1 MDNLKIK
8 ITFTQP
14 VRVVPWQKEEK
25 RKFDKAYQRGGTF
38 AKWHME
44 KELEYLGRPYI
55 TGSVLRS
62 ALFAELEKILAIHN
76 PYECCSRPDKTEDGI
91 PRPDFIRK
99 RAVYN
104 YGSEPGYC
112 TPDNPCPLCLLK
124 GRYDKLRRKKK
135 VKNKQDYLKN
145 FTVHFSN
152 IESKIDN
159 LIWQKTA
166 AARIVNR
173 VDPETGKAKD
183 YFTIYETEPSI
194 SGNYCGTI
202 TINNNESKQNDNI
215 KKLIAIG
222 LAQIKV
228 LAGSICRIDITNED
242 HDKLIKD
249 YMGVEDVSS
258 DHTTG
263 GFEQDKHIE
272 QSNAIENISNVAE
285 EISAIFKNGSKEQK
299 LRFTADVIR
308 ELRHEDLSII
318 NDLPRG
324 KDNSE
329 HFLWDQKSTRTN
341 NTLREILKTSAANI
355 LSDKWRF
362 FCETLG
368 QKLYELSKKAG
379 TKAVAL
385 PRLLGE
391 TEYFGASAKYKDSY
405 IPTESKPLVKWTIA
419 GVLKAETPFFF
430 GKKTTSSQTSNAIL
444 LNRDNSFRL
453 PASVIRGALRRDLR
467 AVIGDGCNMPVGGK
481 PCECPVCV
489 IMKGLIVED
498 SRSSCTMPPEIR
510 YRIRLN
516 PHTGTVDEGALFDM
530 ETGFQ
535 GIAFPFR
542 LHIET
547 SDIFIDEKLE
557 EVLSLWQSGHAFLG
571 GNSGV
576 GLGRFIL
583 DDAKQQAWGTDDNE
597 DYTAYLLCRG
607 YAGTTMLDLNGW
619 DSLEIKNKS
628 HDNFFQWE
636 KIAIGI
642 NINSPLLS
650 RDVIR
655 AMLDKRNPDAV
666 MFRKAILVQDKE
678 NSQSSEFEYRYA
690 IKGESFRGIIRN
702 AVAKG
707 EYGQKEKVYD
717 IDHEECDC
725 IQCRLFGS
733 VHKAGCVRFEDLE
746 VTNFMA
752 DNNNDIKMDHVA
764 IDRFTGGAVDQMKF
778 DDYPLPGSRNKTLTL
793 KGTVWIKK
801 GIDEEGKEALCSS
814 FADLR
819 DGFLTLGGLGAIG
832 YGSIHRVEFIEK
844 PVWFKLP
851 DSNTANIDFSDRR
864 VLFPF
869 SEPELKNSVIYLPH
883 TFLKPP
889 ERNVV
894 REKDP
899 VSHIKNKDADGN
911 PLWSGKITC
920 SLTTRGP
927 VFIPDTNND
936 DYFNM
941 KKQYPDHKNYG
952 FFRINNEPAI
962 PGSSIRGMIS
972 SVYEALT
979 NSCFRVMD
987 QSRYL
992 TRSEKP
998 DPDEEFLAGKIVKKN
1013 DGNLGILKMEE
1024 FLRLPLYD
1032 VEDKINEINKKD
1044 FSSIDRQKLK
1054 AAMDCNKKIAEAAE
1068 HNRIFLK
1075 NNFSPE
1081 EREEVLKGKAP
1092 VFFVK
1097 YPSHSENG
1105 YDKDWIAFLTLEKNK
1120 KGKKNKKARK
1130 GYIKFT
1136 GPSMVNVDSDVEK
1149 SNAEPFPSSI
1159 LEPKDSKL
1167 KLWDIVTNC
1176 LHNETE
1182 GRASQN
1188 KKYPRPV
1195 LKLKTDTHEYSVL
1208 KRCEHVFVEKTSEK
1222 NIYALPENI
1231 RKQYNDL
1238 KKDNRDNTKTIPEV
1252 FRAWTPYEK
1261 LTEGDLVYFKH
1272 DKNDKIT
1279 RITPVRISRG
1289 IDDNPMGKRFPNN
1302 NNSLRPCHYECVE
1315 NCDECPELCN
1325 KVRDYFSPHPLGL
1338 CPACHLF
1345 GTAHYKGRVG
1355 FGTAWL
1361 KTDNPAWYKT
1371 DNDNPDR
1378 GGALTLPLLE
1388 RPRPTWAMPDKDAK
1402 IPGRKFYIHH
1412 PWSVDKI
1419 KEAIINE
1426 NNRTIQPVG
1435 KDNVFEFD
1443 VRFDNL
1449 RKWELGLL
1457 VYALELEDNLAHK
1470 LGMGKALGLG
1480 SVQIKTE
1487 SMLLKDDLKNAA
1499 DIDKHNKEEIINEG
1513 FNHLHNNLLSGD
1525 CADVLQ
1531 NEYITQLRL
1540 LLWLPE
1546 KNNDIQVRYPILK
1559 KENDAL
1565 DKKEN
1570 NVSTYIDL
1578 KENLEKHD
1586 RIQFL
1591 RTPWWKWHDYL
1602 KTPVGNIEKSIPNQ
1616 SDIKLQPVVQ
1626 DKPKHTGTVKW
1637 FNDKKGYGFIKQEKG
1652 QDVFVH
1658 HSDIAA
1664 SGFKTLDEND
1674 KVKFDIVQGKKG
1686 PAAVNVEKFTW

>member
-14 VRVVPWQKEEK
+14 VRVVPWQKKEI
-25 RKFDKAYQRGGTF
+25 RKFDKAYKRGGTF
-38 AKWHME
+38 ANWHME
-44 KELEYLGRPYI
+44 KELEDLGRPYL
-55 TGSVLRS
+55 TGSILRS

-76 PYECCSRPDKTEDGI
+76 PYNCCSRPDKTEDGI
-91 PRPDFIRK
+91 SRPDFIRK

-104 YGSEPGYC
+104 YESESDYC
-112 TPDNPCPLCLLK
+112 TNDNPCPLCLLK
-124 GRYDKLRRKKK
+124 GRYDEIRRKKK
-135 VKNKQDYLKN
+135 AENKQDYLKN

-152 IESKIDN
+152 IKSKADN

-166 AARIVNR
+166 VARIVNR
-173 VDPETGKAKD
+173 VDPETSKAKD
-183 YFTIYETEPSI
+183 YFTIYEIEPSI

-202 TINNNESKQNDNI
+202 TINNNNPEQKNKV
-215 KKLIAIG
+215 KKLISVG

-228 LAGSICRIDITNED
+228 LAGSICRIDITNEE
-242 HDKLIKD
+242 HDNLIKN
-249 YMGVEDVSS
+249 YMGVENVSA

-272 QSNAIENISNVAE
+272 QSNAIENISTVAE
-285 EISAIFKNGSKEQK
+285 EISSIFKSGGKEQK

-308 ELRHEDLSII
+308 ELRHEDFSII

-329 HFLWDQKSTRTN
+329 HFLWDQKSLRTN
-341 NTLREILKTSAANI
+341 KTLREILKTSAKNI
-355 LSDKWRF
+355 PSDKWRS

-368 QKLYELSKKAG
+368 QRLYELSKKSG
-379 TKAVAL
+379 TRTVAL

-391 TEYFGASAKYKDSY
+391 TEYFGSSSKIKDSY
-405 IPTESKPLVKWTIA
+405 IPPESAPSEKWTIA

-430 GKKTTSSQTSNAIL
+430 GNETTSSQTSNAIL

-481 PCECPVCV
+481 PCDCPVCV
-489 IMKGLIVED
+489 IMKRLIVED
-498 SRSSCTMPPEIR
+498 SRSSCTMPPETR

-516 PHTGTVDEGALFDM
+516 PHTGTVDKGALFDM

-535 GIAFPFR
+535 GIVFPFR
-542 LHIET
+542 LYFEA
-547 SDIFIDEKLE
+547 SNIFIDIDEKLE

-571 GNSGV
+571 GNSGA
-576 GLGRFIL
+576 GMGRFIL
-583 DDAKQQAWGTDDNE
+583 DDVKQQTWETDNE
-597 DYTAYLLCRG
+597 DYAAYLLCRG
-607 YAGTTMLDLNGW
+607 YAGTTMPDSNGW
-619 DSLEIKNKS
+619 DSLEIN
-628 HDNFFQWE
+628 DNLDNNFFQWE
-636 KIAIGI
+636 KIAIKI

-666 MFRKAILVQDKE
+666 MFRKAILVQGKE

-733 VHKAGCVRFEDLE
+733 VHKQGSVRFEDLE
-746 VTNFMA
+746 VTNFTA

-764 IDRFTGGAVDQMKF
+764 IDRFTGGGVDQMKF

-801 GIDEEGKEALCSS
+801 GIDEEGKKALCSS

-832 YGSIHRVEFIEK
+832 YGSVDTVEFLEI
-844 PVWFKLP
+844 PGWFKLP
-851 DSNTANIDFSDRR
+851 DKKVAEIDWTNVQRMRS
-864 VLFPF
+864 PF
-869 SEPELKNSVIYLPH
+869 SEPELKNSVIYHPH

-889 ERNVV
+889 EKNVV

-899 VSHIKNKDADGN
+899 VSHIKNKDTKGN
-911 PLWSGKITC
+911 PLWSGKIRC

-941 KKQYPDHKNYG
+941 KEKYPDHKNYG

-962 PGSSIRGMIS
+962 PGSSIRGMVS

-987 QSRYL
+987 QARYL

-998 DPDEEFLAGKIVKKN
+998 DPNEEFLPGKVVRKN
-1013 DGNLGILKMEE
+1013 DGSLGALEMEE

-1032 VEDKINEINKKD
+1032 IEDNINKINESD
-1044 FSSIDRQKLK
+1044 FSSIDQQKLK

-1068 HNRIFLK
+1068 HNRNFLK
-1075 NNFSPE
+1075 NNFESE
-1081 EREEVLKGKAP
+1081 EREEILKGKAP

-1097 YPSHSENG
+1097 YSSHGENG

-1120 KGKKNKKARK
+1120 KGKKNNKAKK

-1136 GPSMVNVDSDVEK
+1136 GPSMVNVDSDIKK
-1149 SNAEPFPSSI
+1149 SNAELFW
-1159 LEPKDSKL
+1159 EQKDSKL
-1167 KLWDIVTNC
+1167 KLWDIIKNFK
-1176 LHNETE
+1176 HNETE
-1182 GRASQN
+1182 ARASQN

-1208 KRCEHVFVEKTSEK
+1208 KRCEHIFVEKTSEEK
-1222 NIYALPENI
+1222 IHALPENI
-1231 RKQYNDL
+1231 RRQYNDL

-1252 FRAWTPYEK
+1252 FRAWTPHEK
-1261 LTEGDLVYFKH
+1261 LTEKDLIYFKL
-1272 DKNDKIT
+1272 KYNQNGKSTIT

-1289 IDDNPMGKRFPNN
+1289 IDNDPMGKRFPSN
-1302 NNSLRPCHYECVE
+1302 NNSLRPCHHECIE
-1315 NCDECPELCN
+1315 NCDECPERWN
-1325 KVRDYFSPHPLGL
+1325 KVSNYFSPHPLGL

-1361 KTDNPAWYKT
+1361 KNDNPAWYKT

-1388 RPRPTWAMPDKDAK
+1388 RPRPTWSMPDKDAK

-1419 KEAIINE
+1419 KEIVINE

-1457 VYALELEDNLAHK
+1457 VYALELEDNFSHK

-1487 SMLLKDDLKNAA
+1487 KVLLKHDFESTDS
-1499 DIDKHNKEEIINEG
+1499 IDKHNKKEIINEG
-1513 FNHLHNNLLSGD
+1513 FEYLCNNLLPCA
-1525 CADVLQ
+1525 CADVPQ
-1531 NEYITQLRL
+1531 NEYIKQLRS

-1546 KNNDIQVRYPILK
+1546 KNNDMQVYYPTLK
-1559 KENDAL
+1559 SENDVPGYIEL
-1565 DKKEN
+1565 QDNLQEN
-1570 NVSTYIDL
+1570 
-1578 KENLEKHD
+1578 E
-1586 RIQFL
+1586 RIKL
-1591 RTPWWKWHDYL
+1591 LCTPWGKWHDYST
-1602 KTPVGNIEKSIPNQ
+1602 TPAGSIEKSVPKK
-1616 SDIKLQPVVQ
+1616 SDIKAQPAGT

-1637 FNDKKGYGFIKQEKG
+1637 FNDKKGFGFIAGDNG
-1652 QDVFVH
+1652 QDLFIH
-1658 HSDIAA
+1658 HSNIMVSKDFQPLQEGQRVRFNKKNA
-1664 SGFKTLDEND
+1664 
-1674 KVKFDIVQGKKG
+1674 QKG
-1686 PAAVNVEKFTW
+1686 PTAIDVEIDK

>member
-8 ITFTQP
+8 INFTQP
-14 VRVVPWQKEEK
+14 VRVVPWQKKEI
-25 RKFDKAYQRGGTF
+25 RKFDKAYKRGG
-38 AKWHME
+38 AYANWHME
-44 KELEYLGRPYI
+44 NKAKYIGRPYI

-76 PYECCSRPDKTEDGI
+76 PYNCCSRPDKTEDGVS
-91 PRPDFIRK
+91 RPDFIRK

-104 YGSEPGYC
+104 YGSESGYC
-112 TPDNPCPLCLLK
+112 TNDNPCPLCLLK
-124 GRYDKLRRKKK
+124 GQYDKLRRKKK
-135 VKNKQDYLKN
+135 AENKQDHLKN

-152 IESKIDN
+152 IESKVDN

-166 AARIVNR
+166 VARIVNR

-183 YFTIYETEPSI
+183 YFTIYEIEPSI
-194 SGNYCGTI
+194 SGNYYGTI
-202 TINNNESKQNDNI
+202 TINNNELKQKNKL
-215 KKLIAIG
+215 KKLISAG

-228 LAGSICRIDITNED
+228 LAGSICRIDITNEA
-242 HDKLIKD
+242 HDSLIKD
-249 YMGVEDVSS
+249 YMGVKDVSA
-258 DHTTG
+258 DRAKG
-263 GFEQDKHIE
+263 GIEQDGHIE

-285 EISAIFKNGSKEQK
+285 DISSIFKSGGKEQK

-308 ELRHEDLSII
+308 ELRHEDFSIV
-318 NDLPRG
+318 NNLPMG

-329 HFLWDQKSTRTN
+329 HFRWDQKSLRTN
-341 NTLREILKTSAANI
+341 KTLREILKTSAANI
-355 LSDKWRF
+355 PSGKWRS

-368 QKLYELSKKAG
+368 QKLYELSKKEG
-379 TKAVAL
+379 TRAVAL

-391 TEYFGASAKYKDSY
+391 TEYFGASSKIKDSY
-405 IPTESKPLVKWTIA
+405 IPPERVPSTKFTIT

-430 GKKTTSSQTSNAIL
+430 GKKTTSSQTSDAIL
-444 LNRDNSFRL
+444 LNHDHSFRL

-467 AVIGDGCNMPVGGK
+467 AVIGDGCNMLVGGK
-481 PCECPVCV
+481 PCDCPVCV

-542 LHIET
+542 LYFET
-547 SDIFIDEKLE
+547 PNLIIDEKLK
-557 EVLSLWQSGHAFLG
+557 EVLNLWQSGHAFLG
-571 GNSGV
+571 GNSGS

-583 DDAKQQAWGTDDNE
+583 DDAKSQKWIVRNATK
-597 DYTAYLLCRG
+597 YTSYLLCRG
-607 YAGTTMLDLNGW
+607 YAGTTMLDLNSW
-619 DSLEIKNKS
+619 DSLKIKDKSKDKS
-628 HDNFFQWE
+628 HDNIFQWE
-636 KIAIGI
+636 KIAIKI

-650 RDVIR
+650 RDVMR

-666 MFRKAILVQDKE
+666 MFRKAILVQGKE
-678 NSQSSEFEYRYA
+678 NSRSSEIEYRYA

-733 VHKAGCVRFEDLE
+733 VHKQGSVRFEDLE
-746 VTNFMA
+746 ITNFTA
-752 DNNNDIKMDHVA
+752 NNNNDIKMDHVA
-764 IDRFTGGAVDQMKF
+764 IDRFTGGGVDQMKF

-801 GIDEEGKEALCSS
+801 GIDEEGEKALCSS

-832 YGSIHRVEFIEK
+832 YGSVDAVEFTEN
-844 PVWFKLP
+844 PVWFELP
-851 DSNTANIDFSDRR
+851 DRNTAIIDFSDRR
-864 VLFPF
+864 MQFLF
-869 SEPELKNSVIYLPH
+869 SEPEIENNVIYHPH

-889 ERNVV
+889 ARNVV

-899 VSHIKNKDADGN
+899 VSHIKNKDTEGN

-936 DYFNM
+936 NYFNM
-941 KKQYPDHKNYG
+941 NEKYPDHNNYG

-962 PGSSIRGMIS
+962 PGSSIRGMVS

-987 QSRYL
+987 QARYL

-998 DPDEEFLAGKIVKKN
+998 DPNEEFLPGKVVRKN
-1013 DGNLGILKMEE
+1013 DGGFGILEMEE

-1032 VEDKINEINKKD
+1032 VEDNINKINEKD
-1044 FSSIDRQKLK
+1044 FSSIDPQKLK

-1081 EREEVLKGKAP
+1081 KREEVLKGKAP

-1097 YPSHSENG
+1097 YSSHGENG

-1120 KGKKNKKARK
+1120 KGKKNEKAKK

-1149 SNAEPFPSSI
+1149 SNAEAFPSI
-1159 LEPKDSKL
+1159 LEQKDSKL

-1176 LHNETE
+1176 LHNDNEKE

-1195 LKLKTDTHEYSVL
+1195 LKLKTNTHEYSVL
-1208 KRCEHVFVEKTSEK
+1208 KRCEHVFVEKTSEE

-1238 KKDNRDNTKTIPEV
+1238 KKDNIDNTKTIPEV
-1252 FRAWTPYEK
+1252 FRTWTPHEK

-1272 DKNDKIT
+1272 DKNGKIT

-1289 IDDNPMGKRFPNN
+1289 IDNKPMGKRFPNN
-1302 NNSLRPCHYECVE
+1302 NDSLRPCHHECIE

-1325 KVRDYFSPHPLGL
+1325 KVSDYFSPHPLGL

-1345 GTAHYKGRVG
+1345 GTGHYKGRVG

-1361 KTDNPAWYKT
+1361 KTDNPAAWYIKDK
-1371 DNDNPDR
+1371 DNDPLK
-1378 GGALTLPLLE
+1378 GGGLTLPLLE
-1388 RPRPTWAMPDKDAK
+1388 RPRPTWSMPDKDAK

-1419 KEAIINE
+1419 KQIVANE

-1435 KDNVFEFD
+1435 KDNVFEFN

-1457 VYALELEDNLAHK
+1457 IYALELENNLAHK
-1470 LGMGKALGLG
+1470 LGMGKAHGMG

-1487 SMLLKDDLKNAA
+1487 SVLLKHDFKSTAN
-1499 DIDKHNKEEIINEG
+1499 IDKHDKEEIINEG
-1513 FNHLHNNLLSGD
+1513 FKHLNKNLLLG
-1525 CADVLQ
+1525 ALPDVLQ
-1531 NEYITQLRL
+1531 NEYIKQLRS

-1546 KNNDIQVRYPILK
+1546 KNDDIQVSYPTLE
-1559 KENDAL
+1559 KEND
-1565 DKKEN
+1565 
-1570 NVSTYIDL
+1570 VPGYIDL
-1578 KENLEKHD
+1578 QENLLENNRLK
-1586 RIQFL
+1586 FL
-1591 RTPWWKWHDYL
+1591 CTPWDKWHNYS
-1602 KTPVGNIEKSIPNQ
+1602 KTPAGSIEKSVPKK
-1616 SDIKLQPVVQ
+1616 SDIKTQLAVS

-1637 FNDKKGYGFIKQEKG
+1637 FNDKKGFGFIEQEKG

-1658 HSDIAA
+1658 HSGIKMK
-1664 SGFKTLDEND
+1664 GFKSLDEGD
-1674 KVKFDIVQGKKG
+1674 KVKFDIENGKKG
-1686 PAAVNVEKFTW
+1686 PQAINVEIDK